1 MDSTL
6 YQDYLQNHNIFKVLI
21 EESVSPVGLY
31 VGPNM
36 VVKLANKALLKVIG
50 KDESI
55 IDKTFRQAVPELEG
69 QPFFDLLDEVYNTGT
84 AYEAFGEPV
93 NLIVDGRLQTFYFN
107 FAYQPL
113 KSPGGEVWGILNTGS
128 DVTELALTRQ
138 KLAENEERTRFALE
152 SAELGTWD
160 LDPVNDRITWDE
172 LCKALYGFAKGDE
185 ALSYNDVLQHVHP
198 EDRER
203 IDKTVKEA
211 LMPGRGGFYDN
222 EFRTVS
228 AEGGLIRWLRCR
240 GKAYFDETGQCI
252 RFAGT
257 ALDITEEV
265 KDKDEKRRLFTL
277 VEHSSDFVSLSD
289 MDSNVYYVNAAGRE
303 MLGLDA
309 YEPIFLQGTEFI
321 MPGEVARVRNS
332 IYKNLLKDGRW
343 SGEVMYRHFKTGEA
357 IPVYGTAVMIYD
369 PITGKPQ
376 GRAAVSRDLRRE
388 IADRQALIDSE
399 QLLQNITSAAPAALW
414 MSDDAGLITYANQT
428 WTKWTGQ
435 KPEEVLGTGW
445 LDAILPEDRIRA
457 AEKFLRD
464 LETRR
469 PYEVDFRLLFADGS
483 IHWCIATGNP
493 QYNEAGAFIGY
504 IGACT
509 DVTEKKVIDI
519 ELEEK
524 NAELNA
530 QIRQFEFVTDFMPVQ
545 LWTAKT
551 TGELDYINKQALDFF
566 GVPAADIIG
575 PKWLEQVHPDDRD
588 ACVKT
593 WVSALESGNLYQF
606 EFRLRDREGNYKWHL
621 ARALPFIS
629 NGQIVKWFG
638 TNTDIDEQK
647 QLQRQKDDFLG
658 IASHELKTPVTSI
671 KAYAQV
677 LGAMLSKEGDG
688 RKATMVEKMNA
699 QLNRLTNLIGDLL
712 DVTKINSGRIQFNK
726 TRFNFNDVVRDN
738 VEDLQHTT
746 TRHIL
751 EMEFGETGEVYSDK
765 DRIGQ
770 VITNLITNAIKY
782 SPHADRIIV
791 STKLEGKDAIVCVQD
806 FGIGIPDDK
815 KYRVFEQFYRVSGS
829 KQHTFPGL
837 GLGLYISAE
846 IIKREGGKMW
856 VNSVEGKGST
866 FCFSLPVNGHNEK
879 KETK

>member
-1 MDSTL
+1 MDHHS
-6 YQDYLQNHNIFKVLI
+6 YQEYLQTENIFKTLI
-21 EESVSPVGLY
+21 EESPTPVGLY
-31 VGPNM
+31 VGREL
-36 VVKLANKALLKVIG
+36 VIRLVNKAILKVWDKG
-50 KDESI
+50 EEVLG
-55 IDKTFRQAVPELEG
+55 KTFTEALPEMEG
-69 QPFFDLLDEVYNTGT
+69 QPFAQILDDVFTTGIP
-84 AYEAFGEPV
+84 YEAKAAEVQLF
-93 NLIVDGRLQTFYFN
+93 VDGRLQTYYFN
-107 FAYQPL
+107 FNYNPI
-113 KSPGGEVWGILNTGS
+113 KNDKGEVWAILNTAD
-128 DVTELALTRQ
+128 DVTELVLTRK
-138 KLAENEERTRFALE
+138 KLAETEERTRFALQ

-160 LDPVNDRITWDE
+160 LDPLNDIVTWDAK
-172 LCKALYGFAKGDE
+172 CKELYGIHADSE
-185 ALSYNDVLQHVHP
+185 SVSYNEVLKHIHP
-198 EDRER
+198 DDRER
-203 IDKTVKEA
+203 VNQMVAEA
-211 LMPGRGGFYDN
+211 LLPEKGGFYDS
-222 EFRTVS
+222 EFRTIN
-228 AEGGLIRWLRCR
+228 AESGTIRWLRCR
-240 GKAYFDETGQCI
+240 GKAYFDAGGRCI

-257 ALDITEEV
+257 ALDISDELKGKEEQR
-265 KDKDEKRRLFTL
+265 KLFTL
-277 VEHSSDFVSLSD
+277 IDNSRDFISLSD
-289 MDSNVYYVNAAGRE
+289 ISGRVYYVNVAGRE
-303 MLGLDA
+303 MVGLEAEEQFTKPSTD
-309 YEPIFLQGTEFI
+309 FI
-321 MPGEVARVRNS
+321 MPQESDKVVNTIYPAVAG
-332 IYKNLLKDGRW
+332 DGRW
-343 SGEVMYRHFKTGEA
+343 SGEVLYRHFKTGEA
-357 IPVYGTAVMIYD
+357 IPVHGTAVTVYD
-369 PITGKPQ
+369 PITGEPQ
-376 GRAAVSRDLRRE
+376 GRATISRDLRPE
-388 IADRQALIDSE
+388 IVSRQALIDSE

-414 MSDDAGLITYANQT
+414 MSDATGLITYANQT

-457 AEKFLRD
+457 AEKFMRD
-464 LETRR
+464 IETRR

-493 QYNEAGAFIGY
+493 QYNEDGAFIGY

-509 DVTEKKVIDI
+509 DVTEKKIIDI

-545 LWTAKT
+545 LWTAKI
-551 TGELDYINKQALDFF
+551 TGELDYINKQAIDFF

-575 PKWLEQVHPDDRD
+575 PKWLEQVHPDDRE
-588 ACVKT
+588 ACIRA
-593 WVSALESGNLYQF
+593 WVASLESGTLYQF
-606 EFRLRDREGNYKWHL
+606 EFRLRDKDGNYKWHL

-629 NGQIVKWFG
+629 NGEVIKWFG

-726 TRFNFNDVVRDN
+726 TWFNFNDVVRDN

-746 TRHIL
+746 TKHVL
-751 EMEFGETGEVYSDK
+751 EMDFGETGEVYSDK

-782 SPHADRIIV
+782 SPHANRIIV
-791 STKLEGKDAIVCVQD
+791 STKLEGKDAVVCVQD

-815 KYRVFEQFYRVSGS
+815 KDRVFEQFYRVSGD

-846 IIKREGGKMW
+846 IVKREGGKMW

-866 FCFSLPVNGHNEK
+866 FCFSLPVDGHNI
-879 KETK
+879 TKAK